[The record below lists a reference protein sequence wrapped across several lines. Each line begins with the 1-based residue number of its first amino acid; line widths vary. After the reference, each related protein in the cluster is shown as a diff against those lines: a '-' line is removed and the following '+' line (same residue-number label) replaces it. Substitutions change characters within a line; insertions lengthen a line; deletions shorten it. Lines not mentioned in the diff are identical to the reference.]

1 MRTIKQQLGKG
12 HITWISRT
20 LKTFVDIKGQ
30 KDIIHSWKVGRTSY
44 VVGHL
49 GKFPEGCSICYE
61 HRNIGRISKELHWE
75 PKEGVVESIVD
86 GMMRNPKWW
95 ENEICV

>member
-1 MRTIKQQLGKG
+1 MWILRDRRTSYIAEKLEK
-12 HITWISRT
+12 
-20 LKTFVDIKGQ
+20 
-30 KDIIHSWKVGRTSY
+30 RTSY